1 MAKQKKGVEER
12 GFRKV
17 PGDLNLWPGSDNPAK
32 GMQLTCLVTHVNL
45 SGPFG
50 LQVKVCGADGTI
62 YTLASHKVLQGRL
75 ESIPGGLR
83 PMRTVLRITFTGKE
97 KSKKWP
103 TPMLVYDVEYADRVA
118 DEMVD
123 LFARV
128 VSEDR
133 PSDDVPF

>member
-1 MAKQKKGVEER
+1 MPRQKKEAVDER

-17 PGDLNLWPGSDNPAK
+17 PGDLNLWPTSDEPAK
-32 GMQLTCLVTHVNL
+32 GTQLTCLVTHVNM

-50 LQVKVCGADGTI
+50 LQVKVCDVEGTI

-83 PMRTVLRITFTGKE
+83 PMQTVLRVTFTGKE

-103 TPMLVYDVEYADRVA
+103 TPMLMYDVEYADRVKDGMA
-118 DEMVD
+118 D
-123 LFARV
+123 LFSNIV
-128 VSEDR
+128 
-133 PSDDVPF
+133 PDDGVPF